1 MWTIIVGWDDDDRDT
16 QTGMRT
22 TPVPNIAVGELW
34 HRLRA
39 IEAED
44 R

>member
-16 QTGMRT
+16 RITVVEFWDR
-22 TPVPNIAVGELW
+22 V
-34 HRLRA
+34 RA